1 MQYLLTAFYVPN
13 NGSETLLTL
22 RHLSKYP
29 CRSARK
35 NGNIRNS
42 KKNKIK
48 KMFLDV
54 HGLCLSSPTKPVSYL
69 IMRASPLPAFQGDPD
84 DLYFFLPSGK
94 GREKQVK

>member
-1 MQYLLTAFYVPN
+1 MSPTMAVQ
-13 NGSETLLTL
+13 TLLTL

-42 KKNKIK
+42 KKII

-54 HGLCLSSPTKPVSYL
+54 HGLCLLSPTKPVSYL